1 MDVQLHPQSSKSK
14 LVSHNIMLEGPKLTA
29 CLCPITS
36 AADGRAHTMCN
47 DMHLDR

>member
-1 MDVQLHPQSSKSK
+1 MFSYIPRAARVNWFH
-14 LVSHNIMLEGPKLTA
+14 IMLEGPKLTA
-29 CLCPITS
+29 CLCPITN